1 MSENTGLGILVH
13 CTSRGRRGTLEPVMR
28 YFVAGAGLGSFR
40 SLIPCA
46 CHATDSQHTVNTTE
60 VGNTIRVGSK
70 TAVKCATTAVVPDIM
85 HVIVDQKLCA
95 EVEQHKLDGIN
106 NFDSGHRLVNS
117 LYISHNTAC

>member
-28 YFVAGAGLGSFR
+28 YFVAGAGLGRFR

-70 TAVKCATTAVVPDIM
+70 TAAKCATTAVGPDIM